1 MNATTKA
8 LEQLQEEARAAQAA
22 LDEAKQKEALRAEI
36 LGIAKALDLL
46 DDQHLLRELLRR
58 HLAAVREMYE
68 DDGSGELSFA
78 MHVDI
83 AMDSLQEC
91 VRDDVNFVA
100 DQLLEVGESVVDD
113 AESYVITPT
122 PEEDAP

>member
-1 MNATTKA
+1 MNDQTKPK
-8 LEQLQEEARAAQAA
+8 
-22 LDEAKQKEALRAEI
+22 DDGEALRAEI
-36 LGIAKALDLL
+36 LGVAKALDLL

-68 DDGSGELSFA
+68 DDGSGEFSFA

-100 DQLLEVGESVVDD
+100 NQLLEAGESVVDE
-113 AESYVITPT
+113 AKTYYVVRPT
-122 PEEDAP
+122 AEEDIS